1 MSELNREKYALATG
15 EEAEYRLKIVNSVH
29 GADTEAFLLRAGM
42 KPGLRVADIGCG
54 TGVISCWL
62 AKLAGVDGQVVG
74 VDISEA
80 QIQSARKSALEAGL
94 TNIGFLST
102 GCYETGLE
110 SESVELVFSRFM
122 LMHVQEPMRAILEM
136 KRILKPG
143 GVLAIEDGDFNS
155 TYAEPPSAA
164 YERMFEL
171 YRLIGAKHGEDFLI
185 GRKLYR
191 MALEAGFHSVSA
203 RLAQPVFTQGDA
215 KRLPEW
221 TLAEAAPGLLEAGLT
236 NQGEIDSLIRTL
248 AAEAANATTLF
259 AMARMAQVIGVK

>member
-1 MSELNREKYALATG
+1 MSELKREKYSLATG
-15 EEAEYRLKIVNSVH
+15 EDAEYRLKIVNSVH

-54 TGVISCWL
+54 TGVVSCWL
-62 AKLAGVDGQVVG
+62 AKLAGVGGHVVG

-80 QIQSARKSALEAGL
+80 QIQSARKYALEFGL
-94 TNIGFLST
+94 TNISFQST
-102 GCYETGLE
+102 GCYETGL
-110 SESVELVFSRFM
+110 SSDSCDLVFSRFM

-143 GVLAIEDGDFNS
+143 GLLAIEDGDFNS
-155 TYAEPPSAA
+155 IYAEPPSAA
-164 YERMFEL
+164 YKRMFEL
-171 YRLIGAKHGEDFLI
+171 YRLIGMAHGEDFLI

-203 RLAQPVFTQGDA
+203 RLAQPAFTEGDA

-221 TLAEAAPGLLEAGLT
+221 TLAEAAPELLKAGLT
-236 NQGEIDSLIRTL
+236 NQAEIDALICTL
-248 AAEAANATTLF
+248 ASEAADPTTLF
-259 AMARMAQVIGVK
+259 AMARMTQVIGIK

>member
-54 TGVISCWL
+54 TGVISCWI
-62 AKLAGVDGQVVG
+62 AKLVCVSGEVVG
-74 VDISEA
+74 VDISEE
-80 QIQSARKSALEAGL
+80 QVRSARKSALNAGL
-94 TNIGFLST
+94 SNVSFLST

-110 SESVELVFSRFM
+110 SGSFDLVFSRFM
-122 LMHVQEPMRAILEM
+122 LMHVQEPKRAILEM
-136 KRILKPG
+136 KRLLKPG

-155 TYAEPPSAA
+155 SYAEPPSAA
-164 YERMFEL
+164 YDRVFEL
-171 YRLIGAKHGEDFLI
+171 YRLIGAAHGEDFLI
-185 GRKLYR
+185 GRKLYK

-203 RLAQPVFTQGDA
+203 RLAQPLFTEGDA

-221 TLAEAAPGLLEAGLT
+221 TLAEAAPGLIEAGLT
-236 NQGEIDSLIRTL
+236 DQTEIDSLIRTL
-248 AAEAANATTLF
+248 AAEAADPTTLF
-259 AMARMAQVIGVK
+259 AMARMTQVIGIK